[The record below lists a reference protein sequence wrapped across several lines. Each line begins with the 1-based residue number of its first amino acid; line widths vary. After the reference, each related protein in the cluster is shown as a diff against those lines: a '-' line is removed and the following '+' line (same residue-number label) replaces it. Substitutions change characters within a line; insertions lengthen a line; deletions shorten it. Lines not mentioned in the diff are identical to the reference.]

1 MLCLWGRIQQLQ
13 DKETGTLNQ
22 KEKTTTDSINF
33 FFFFSALIV
42 MQWKSAKFKTV
53 CKMWS
58 AISCKDRVVDTRN
71 AVNLKADRQQ
81 VHYMK
86 NSVLCKQRKLQLGM
100 SILKAN
106 YRICIII
113 WGSDWKK
120 SINAGTA
127 STLYNTRMILSD
139 KTSES

>member
-1 MLCLWGRIQQLQ
+1 M
-13 DKETGTLNQ
+13 
-22 KEKTTTDSINF
+22 
-33 FFFFSALIV
+33 
-42 MQWKSAKFKTV
+42 V

-113 WGSDWKK
+113 
-120 SINAGTA
+120 
-127 STLYNTRMILSD
+127 
-139 KTSES
+139 

>member
-33 FFFFSALIV
+33 FFFSALIV
-42 MQWKSAKFKTV
+42 MQWKSAKFKMV

-113 WGSDWKK
+113 WRSDWKK
-120 SINAGTA
+120 NINAGTA